1 MNERIKELRK
11 QAWKEAYNVDPDDP
25 RIARAHKAMEEGM
38 AKFAKLIVKECI
50 GCCEN
55 VISDQVPLYFDNWL
69 SGGSQ
74 CIVEI
79 KQHFGVE
86 E

>member
-1 MNERIKELRK
+1 MNERLKELRK

-38 AKFAKLIVKECI
+38 AKFAELIVRECA
-50 GCCEN
+50 GVMQKN
-55 VISDQVPLYFDNWL
+55 VNLNYDHCLDTQIL
-69 SGGSQ
+69 
-74 CIVEI
+74 E
-79 KQHFGVE
+79 HFGVE